1 MIKLLSSPLVS
12 AANNIVALNRG
23 ARNLPKVQKELVKFN
38 RFLEI
43 ETIKL
48 NQIKLPEKKKIQKLA
63 NLNIASTFG
72 SPGNLLSSLASGALD
87 VAGFLGN
94 MFPGKG
100 RPGKPERISKGI
112 KSPKPVVSG
121 PKLKLGGM
129 RAAGVVSALFAGLDF
144 ATGLSEGESVGKA
157 GAGAIGSAAGAIGG
171 GIAGSLLAGA
181 IGQAL
186 VPIPGLGFVLGTAV
200 GGLGSFA
207 GGYLADRAYEGGSAL
222 KDKLSGKLKKQELA
236 QMALVGGNEGF
247 SGIVDKF
254 SGAVSKFEQGVAS
267 GLFGSVSQQMGESQV
282 GDWEQGENENDKVDY
297 RQKDNQE
304 FVPTGTGEEVFPL
317 VGGRPSFTPGVGTF
331 NASRDGGTR
340 RHSAQ
345 DIGIDPNTP
354 VVASRSG
361 IVLQSYS
368 SGYGSVGGA
377 VVIKYDNGQQG
388 LYGHTIPNVKV
399 GDKVKA
405 GQKIAKVANDGGNTH
420 LHYMRKDTRGNYID
434 PLPILQSSKSGVQ
447 TVQPKKEENK
457 KDLQKQS
464 QFTKD
469 GGDQKI
475 KQGKENVV
483 IGDSIAKGQM
493 DATGKKGKAVVGAS
507 PTDVMGYINE
517 MNQNGRIKGNT
528 VELSSGLA
536 NNVKDI
542 GNVQKQLETL
552 KSMGAASVLLSGTAK
567 SGNRKDQ
574 IQANNDL
581 ATLAEKYPGFVKFGG
596 GFTPGADNIH
606 PSDPTAYN
614 RQLTAVQ
621 AKAVPQAQVVSA
633 AAPSVPQV
641 QTYPTYNQP
650 QSSVTIMPIMMG
662 SQGGGGQQQRP
673 VYIPV
678 GGGGGTVVL
687 PGPSEGQL
695 VNSLIKTM
703 LLTNLSGT

>member
-1 MIKLLSSPLVS
+1 MKKTLSSPLVA
-12 AANNIVALNRG
+12 AANNIVSLGSRSNS
-23 ARNLPKVQKELVKFN
+23 LPKFQSEYVNFG
-38 RFLEI
+38 RFLEVQNRSL
-43 ETIKL
+43 EKL
-48 NQIKLPEKKKIQKLA
+48 KLPDKKKIRALA
-63 NLNIASTFG
+63 SLNIASNFG
-72 SPGNLLSSLASGALD
+72 RPGNLLGSLFSGALD
-87 VAGFLGN
+87 LAGFVGN
-94 MFPGKG
+94 MFPGRGKF
-100 RPGKPERISKGI
+100 GKPQRPPKL
-112 KSPKPVVSG
+112 KPPKPTLSG
-121 PKLKLGGM
+121 PRLKLGGM
-129 RAAGVVSALFAGLDF
+129 RAVGVGNALFAGLDF

-157 GAGAIGSAAGAIGG
+157 AAGAGG
-171 GIAGSLLAGA
+171 ALAGGLLGGV
-181 IGQAL
+181 IGQTL
-186 VPIPGLGFVLGTAV
+186 IPIPGLGFVV
-200 GGLGSFA
+200 GNMAGSFL
-207 GGYLADRAYEGGSAL
+207 GGYAADRVYEGGSAL
-222 KDKLSGKLKKQELA
+222 KQKLAEKLKGQEGKQKTLT
-236 QMALVGGNEGF
+236 GG
-247 SGIVDKF
+247 SGSFADSI
-254 SGAVSKFEQGVAS
+254 SKFDQAVGKFERGVAM
-267 GLFGSVSQQMGESQV
+267 GLFGSVSQQMEESQI

-297 RQKDNQE
+297 RPKDTQE

-317 VGGRPSFTPGVGTF
+317 LGGRPTFTTGAGTF
-331 NASRDGGTR
+331 NAPRDGGKR

-361 IVLQSYS
+361 TVLQSYS

-388 LYGHTIPNVKV
+388 LYGHIIPNVKV
-399 GDKVKA
+399 GDKVKS

-464 QFTKD
+464 QFTKE

-507 PTDVMGYINE
+507 PDKVMGYINE

-542 GNVQKQLETL
+542 GNVQKQLESL

-574 IQANNDL
+574 IQANKEL
-581 ATLAEKYPGFVKFGG
+581 AALAAKYPGFVRFGG
-596 GFTPGADNIH
+596 GFTPGADNVH
-606 PSDPTAYN
+606 PADAAAYN
-614 RQLTAVQ
+614 KQLTAMQAIVQ
-621 AKAVPQAQVVSA
+621 PAPQAQVVPA
-633 AAPSVPQV
+633 AAPPVPQI
-641 QTYPTYNQP
+641 QTYPSYNQP
-650 QSSVTIMPIMMG
+650 QSSMTVMPIMMG
-662 SQGGGGQQQRP
+662 GGGGGQQRP

-678 GGGGGTVVL
+678 GGGGGGGTVIM
-687 PGPSEGQL
+687 PGPTEGQV
-695 VNSLIKTM
+695 VNSLMKTM
-703 LLTNLSGT
+703 LLTNLSAT